1 MTDDQNNNQ
10 PPGQQR
16 PGEGRPDEQGGRAE
30 AGAGSKPYIDK
41 ELDQYRTMLD
51 QPTAFEDGFGWTT
64 VLGAVF
70 CGLLMFPGAIYLGLL
85 TGQGMT
91 MAARWV
97 TVIIFSEVARR
108 ALKPMNKQQ
117 MVVLLMVA
125 GAMIG
130 GNVMQ
135 PGGPFGNLIF
145 RQFLVTSDAV
155 KDAGIYNEFPWWWA
169 PGPTSDAIE
178 GRTFF
183 HMDWL
188 TPIALILFISVTNTI
203 ERFTIGYGLY
213 RLTSDVEKL
222 PFPMSPVGA
231 QGMMALSEGQKGER
245 TWRWTAYSIGAVV
258 GLGFG
263 AIQAGVPAVTSAFLD
278 KPITPI
284 PLPWLETTP
293 ITDGILPAVPTG
305 IVIDLG
311 LFFVGMVIPFWAVV
325 GSAVSVLMMFVLN
338 PILHSGFP
346 DWLPL
351 LGQFDGNILTTWTP
365 GMDTINTQIA
375 NEVDF
380 YFSMN
385 LGMAIGVTLVSFW
398 VTYVSVKR
406 ARQESKAK
414 RDLEAERNPDT
425 ADPRET
431 SIWAPPAGRGDWSLK
446 LSFILFIGSE
456 VATVAL
462 CKILVPGFSIWF
474 LLLFAFIYTP
484 LVSYLN
490 AKINGIAGQSVDI
503 PFIREAFI
511 LLSGA
516 KGVDPWLVPI
526 PIENYGE
533 VPENFR
539 TFELT
544 GTKLFSKIKAW
555 LLTTPLV
562 LLLGFVFWSFL
573 WAEGPIPSDNYP
585 FAQKMWELAAKRQ
598 MIMWTATTAEEG
610 VTTLFERSF
619 HPEYIGIGAG
629 FSIVLYSILSVF
641 GAPTMLVWGLI
652 RGLGQVPHGLIIE
665 LLGAALA
672 KFYLRRKFGTKPF
685 LQTAPILLAG
695 YLSGLGLVSMG
706 AVAVRLILAGISQS
720 PL

>member
-1 MTDDQNNNQ
+1 MTDDDQNNN
-10 PPGQQR
+10 PPGQTP
-16 PGEGRPDEQGGRAE
+16 PGDQPGRPEPRKGG
-30 AGAGSKPYIDK
+30 KPNVDQ
-41 ELDQYRTMLD
+41 ELEDYRTMLD

-64 VLGAVF
+64 VLGALF
-70 CGLLMFPGAIYLGLL
+70 CGVLMFPGAIYLGLL
-85 TGQGMT
+85 TGQSMN

-108 ALKPMNKQQ
+108 ALKPMSKQQ

-125 GAMIG
+125 GAMIS

-145 RQFLVTSDAV
+145 RQFLVQSDAV
-155 KDAGIYNEFPWWWA
+155 KDAGIYGTFPDWWA
-169 PGPTSDAIE
+169 PAPDSGAIQN
-178 GRTFF
+178 RTFF

-188 TPIALILFISVTNTI
+188 MPIGLILFVAITNTV

-263 AIQAGVPAVTSAFLD
+263 AVQAGVPAVTSAFLD

-284 PLPWLETTP
+284 PIPWLETTP

-325 GSAVSVLMMFVLN
+325 GSALSVIMMFVLN

-346 DWLPL
+346 DWLPF
-351 LGQFDGNILTTWTP
+351 LGQFDGNILTTWQP

-385 LGMAIGVTLVSFW
+385 LGMAIGVTLVSLW
-398 VTYVSVKR
+398 VTYHSVKR
-406 ARQESKAK
+406 ARREAAAK
-414 RDLEAERNPDT
+414 KELEAERNPNIS
-425 ADPRET
+425 DPSEV
-431 SIWAPPAGRGDWSLK
+431 SIWTPPPGRGDWSLK
-446 LSFILFIGSE
+446 LCIVLFIASE
-456 VATVAL
+456 LATVAL
-462 CKILVPGFSIWF
+462 CKVLVPSFSLWF
-474 LLLFAFIYTP
+474 LLAFAFIYTP
-484 LVSYLN
+484 TVSYLN

-503 PFIREAFI
+503 PFVREAFI

-516 KGVDPWLVPI
+516 KGVEPWLVPI

-533 VPENFR
+533 TPEQMR

-544 GTKLFSKIKAW
+544 GTKLYSKIKAW

-573 WAEGPIPSDNYP
+573 WTEGPIPSDDYP

-598 MIMWTATTAEEG
+598 MIMWSATTAEEG

-619 HPEYIGIGAG
+619 HPEYIGVGAG
-629 FSIVLYSILSVF
+629 FSVVLYSILAAF

-652 RGLGQVPHGLIIE
+652 RGIGQVPHGLIVE
-665 LLGAALA
+665 LFGAALA
-672 KFYLRRKFGTKPF
+672 KFYLRRKFGVKPF

-706 AVAVRLILAGISQS
+706 AVAIRLILAGISQS

>member
-1 MTDDQNNNQ
+1 MTDDDQNQNP
-10 PPGQQR
+10 PPGQSP
-16 PGEGRPDEQGGRAE
+16 PGAEGGRAE
-30 AGAGSKPYIDK
+30 PDQGSNPNVDQ
-41 ELDQYRTMLD
+41 ELEDYRTMLD
-51 QPTAFEDGFGWTT
+51 QPTAFEDGFGWST
-64 VLGAVF
+64 VVGALF
-70 CGLLMFPGAIYLGLL
+70 CGILMFPGAIYLSLL
-85 TGQGMT
+85 TGQSMN

-108 ALKPMNKQQ
+108 ALKPMSKQQ
-117 MVVLLMVA
+117 MVVLLIVA
-125 GAMIG
+125 GAMIS

-145 RQFLVTSDAV
+145 RQFLIQSDAV
-155 KDAGIYNEFPWWWA
+155 KDAGIYGKFPTWWA
-169 PGPTSDAIE
+169 PPTDSSSLE
-178 GRTFF
+178 NRTFF
-183 HMDWL
+183 HNDWL
-188 TPIALILFISVTNTI
+188 LPIALILFVSVTNTI

-258 GLGFG
+258 GIGFG
-263 AIQAGVPAVTSAFLD
+263 AVQAGVPAITSAFLD

-284 PLPWLETTP
+284 PIPWLETTP

-311 LFFVGMVIPFWAVV
+311 LLFVGMVIPFWAVV
-325 GSAVSVLMMFVLN
+325 GSALSVLMMFVIN

-351 LGQFDGNILTTWTP
+351 LGQFNGNILTTWQP

-385 LGMAIGVTLVSFW
+385 LGMALGVTLVSLF
-398 VTYVSVKR
+398 VTVKSVRR
-406 ARQESKAK
+406 ARAEAKAK
-414 RDLEAERNPDT
+414 RDLEAERNPQVS
-425 ADPRET
+425 DPSEV
-431 SIWAPPAGRGDWSLK
+431 SIWQPPPGRGDWSLK
-446 LSFILFIGSE
+446 LSFILFLGSE
-456 VATVAL
+456 LATVAL
-462 CKILVPGFSIWF
+462 CKVLVPGFSMFF
-474 LLLFAFIYTP
+474 LVAFAFVYTP

-490 AKINGIAGQSVDI
+490 AKVNGIAGQSIDI
-503 PFIREAFI
+503 PFVREAFI
-511 LLSGA
+511 LLSGV
-516 KGVDPWLVPI
+516 KGVEPWLVPI

-533 VPENFR
+533 VPESMR

-544 GTKLFSKIKAW
+544 GTKIYSKIKAW

-573 WAEGPIPSDNYP
+573 WTEGPIPSDDYP
-585 FAQKMWELAAKRQ
+585 FAQLMWELAAKRQ

-619 HPEYIGIGAG
+619 HPEYIGVGAG
-629 FSIVLYSILSVF
+629 FSVVLYTLLASF

-665 LLGAALA
+665 LIGAAAA
-672 KFYLRRKFGTKPF
+672 KFYLRKKFGTKPF